1 MQAFKTSTTRSF
13 KKRWYAVKTSTW
25 TNLLLC
31 LLLCNICVGTCT
43 VSAIV
48 LKVTYMIPNSDRK
61 IKGRKEILFLI

>member
-61 IKGRKEILFLI
+61 IKGRKEILSLI